1 MTRAGAEPLDARSGD
16 PLDHV
21 HYRDRQLRPIAEAI
35 ATTIGASAQDWL
47 GDDDQL
53 GLFATPCEPR

>member
-1 MTRAGAEPLDARSGD
+1 MTLAGAEPLEARSGA

-21 HYRDRQLRPIAEAI
+21 HYRDRQLRPLAEAI
-35 ATTIGASAQDWL
+35 ATTIGATAQDWL

-53 GLFATPCEPR
+53 GLFAAPGEAR